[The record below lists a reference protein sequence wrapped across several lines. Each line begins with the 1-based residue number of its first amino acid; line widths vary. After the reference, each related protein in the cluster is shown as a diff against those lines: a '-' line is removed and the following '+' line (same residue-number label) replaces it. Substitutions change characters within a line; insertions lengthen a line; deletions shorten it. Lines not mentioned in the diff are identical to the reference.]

1 MANVLP
7 ANAAISCPHGGTASL
22 QSMQTRVAASGQIV
36 ADLSGRWVITGCSFT
51 VGDRP
56 QPCVTVHWNYH
67 RDPGVRTRAQRCYA
81 RLYGGLPQYRRN
93 CPRSADHRGCAAAGH
108 GSRSTTLWNPLVVRR
123 GRLAALVVVDWPPSF
138 PLRHRPAPL
147 GWSSR
152 SVMARCVNKVTPHTG
167 RR

>member
-1 MANVLP
+1 AWRNCEP
-7 ANAAISCPHGGTASL
+7 AVDADPRGGERSDRRGSFGRGGKHRVFVHGRRQTTAVRDGSL
-22 QSMQTRVAASGQIV
+22 
-36 ADLSGRWVITGCSFT
+36 DYGRDAGF
-51 VGDRP
+51 
-56 QPCVTVHWNYH
+56 
-67 RDPGVRTRAQRCYA
+67 RTRAQLCYA
-81 RLYGGLPQYRRN
+81 RLYGGLPQYRRT

-108 GSRSTTLWNPLVVRR
+108 GCVTSHSTTLWTPLVVRR

-152 SVMARCVNKVTPHTG
+152 SVMARRVNKVTPHTG

>member
-1 MANVLP
+1 MPCCHQLSAWRNCEP
-7 ANAAISCPHGGTASL
+7 AVDADPRGGERSDRRGSFGPVGNHRVFVHGRRQTTAVRDGSL
-22 QSMQTRVAASGQIV
+22 DYG
-36 ADLSGRWVITGCSFT
+36 
-51 VGDRP
+51 
-56 QPCVTVHWNYH
+56 

-108 GSRSTTLWNPLVVRR
+108 GCVTSHSTTLWNPLVARR
-123 GRLAALVVVDWPPSF
+123 GRLAAHVAVDWPPSF

-152 SVMARCVNKVTPHTG
+152 SVMARRVNKVTPHTG